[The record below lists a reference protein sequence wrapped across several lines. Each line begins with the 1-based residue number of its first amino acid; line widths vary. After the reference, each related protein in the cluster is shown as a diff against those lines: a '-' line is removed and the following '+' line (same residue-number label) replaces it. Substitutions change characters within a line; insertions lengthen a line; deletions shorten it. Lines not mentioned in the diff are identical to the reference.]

1 VGTLKY
7 FAPLASRQTNVD
19 AALASVTPGAVDPT
33 GSILQLGEPAAG
45 GAAALGAAPP
55 MAGTGEPLNADN
67 LGSIELVKS
76 GRTTGLTCSTVES
89 VDLSVRIK
97 YFKDCAETQPYTTKT
112 FTNQIGIAGE
122 KFSDSGD
129 SGSLVVDAS
138 NAQPVGLLFSGGTDG
153 DGTGLSVANPISDV
167 LNELGTESGSRMTI
181 AGTSTP
187 HSVACVRYET
197 KTENPAARI
206 PVSAEASA
214 RAQFVAET
222 TGQSLIRS
230 DAGILA
236 VGSGKSLD
244 SPGDAALIVY
254 TDKAKGFVS
263 VPQTLDGLRTQVIA
277 TDAAAFARDQ
287 QSHSPATTTGIHLSA
302 NVLAGA
308 SAVVREYAPQLL
320 RDPAIFGVG
329 VTQSQDNASEP
340 ALLVL
345 VDMAQTPQSTPET
358 IGGLRVRYMKLHPF
372 HITQSKFAGASHA
385 SSCALRGMRSVGN
398 GRARLGADPFPS
410 N

>member
-1 VGTLKY
+1 
-7 FAPLASRQTNVD
+7 
-19 AALASVTPGAVDPT
+19 
-33 GSILQLGEPAAG
+33 
-45 GAAALGAAPP
+45 
-55 MAGTGEPLNADN
+55 
-67 LGSIELVKS
+67 
-76 GRTTGLTCSTVES
+76 
-89 VDLSVRIK
+89 
-97 YFKDCAETQPYTTKT
+97 
-112 FTNQIGIAGE
+112 
-122 KFSDSGD
+122 
-129 SGSLVVDAS
+129 
-138 NAQPVGLLFSGGTDG
+138 
-153 DGTGLSVANPISDV
+153 
-167 LNELGTESGSRMTI
+167 MTI